1 MHSKF
6 LQAMVVASLAAAP
19 LAAQAQFFG
28 DSAPGEQKGDWI
40 VRAGFSQVNPDEEN
54 LQPILD
60 GTPLVSTLV
69 VDSDVSFTFD
79 ITKMFTNHFGVE
91 LLAAY
96 PFTHGIDA
104 KPYNGNINTARLGY
118 TDHLPPTLSLV
129 WRPMDDKAT
138 LQPYVGAGVNY
149 TMFSGEK
156 LRGDTLAALG
166 LPTQS
171 KLSLDDSV
179 GMAGVVGLD
188 WFPGETK
195 KWFLNAQA
203 RYIQI
208 ESDAT
213 VQFQPCAAPGGG
225 GSCPKTKLGSVDIN
239 PFVYGLHIGRRF
251 GDPAP
256 EPVAA
261 PPPPPPPP
269 PAPAPAKCA
278 DADMDGVC
286 DADDKCPGTTAGT
299 KVDKVGCPCS
309 QELKVLFDFD
319 KSELRPES
327 ITELE
332 RVLKFMNDVPFAT
345 TKVDGHTDSVGTEA
359 YNQGL
364 SDRRS
369 KAVFDYLSS
378 RGIDPARMKSQ
389 GFGELQPIA
398 PNDTAEGRQLNR
410 RVMLERTD
418 ACM

>member
-40 VRAGFSQVNPDEEN
+40 VRAGFSQVNPEKEN

-104 KPYNGNINTARLGY
+104 KPYNGNISTARLGY

-156 LRGDTLAALG
+156 LRGDTLSALG
-166 LPTQS
+166 LPSQS

-188 WFPGETK
+188 WFPSEAK
-195 KWFLNAQA
+195 KWFLNAQV

-208 ESDAT
+208 ESDAEVT
-213 VQFQPCAAPGGG
+213 VPACACRRRRQLPERRSSARSTSTRSCTACTSAVASATRLRSQWLPRRRRPRRRRRRRRPSAPTPTWTV
-225 GSCPKTKLGSVDIN
+225 SAMPTTSARARL
-239 PFVYGLHIGRRF
+239 
-251 GDPAP
+251 PAP
-256 EPVAA
+256 RSTRSAA
-261 PPPPPPPP
+261 R
-269 PAPAPAKCA
+269 A
-278 DADMDGVC
+278 
-286 DADDKCPGTTAGT
+286 
-299 KVDKVGCPCS
+299 
-309 QELKVLFDFD
+309 
-319 KSELRPES
+319 
-327 ITELE
+327 
-332 RVLKFMNDVPFAT
+332 
-345 TKVDGHTDSVGTEA
+345 
-359 YNQGL
+359 
-364 SDRRS
+364 RRS
-369 KAVFDYLSS
+369 
-378 RGIDPARMKSQ
+378 
-389 GFGELQPIA
+389 
-398 PNDTAEGRQLNR
+398 
-410 RVMLERTD
+410 
-418 ACM
+418 

>member
-40 VRAGFSQVNPDEEN
+40 VRAGFSQVNPEKEN

-156 LRGDTLAALG
+156 LRGDTLSALG
-166 LPTQS
+166 LPSQS

-188 WFPGETK
+188 WFPGEAK

-208 ESDAT
+208 ESDADGP
-213 VQFQPCAAPGGG
+213 VPAVRRAWRRRQLPEDEARQRRHQPVRVRPAHRPSLRRPGSGASGCPAAAAPAAAAAAAGQ
-225 GSCPKTKLGSVDIN
+225 VRRRR
-239 PFVYGLHIGRRF
+239 HGRCLRCRRQVP
-251 GDPAP
+251 GHACRHQGRQGRL
-256 EPVAA
+256 PVL
-261 PPPPPPPP
+261 
-269 PAPAPAKCA
+269 
-278 DADMDGVC
+278 
-286 DADDKCPGTTAGT
+286 AG
-299 KVDKVGCPCS
+299 
-309 QELKVLFDFD
+309 
-319 KSELRPES
+319 
-327 ITELE
+327 
-332 RVLKFMNDVPFAT
+332 
-345 TKVDGHTDSVGTEA
+345 
-359 YNQGL
+359 
-364 SDRRS
+364 
-369 KAVFDYLSS
+369 
-378 RGIDPARMKSQ
+378 
-389 GFGELQPIA
+389 
-398 PNDTAEGRQLNR
+398 AEGAVRLRQVR
-410 RVMLERTD
+410 AASGVD
-418 ACM
+418 H